1 MNSGK
6 SALFSWH
13 NPERPI
19 AERHMLATLP
29 AARKVYPC
37 LKGNLGITESIKHGD
52 EETVSVYNAS
62 ASLIEQGRRKDSD
75 QKMYA

>member
-1 MNSGK
+1 
-6 SALFSWH
+6 
-13 NPERPI
+13 
-19 AERHMLATLP
+19 MLATLP

-52 EETVSVYNAS
+52 EETVRVDNAS
-62 ASLIEQGRRKDSD
+62 ASLIGQGRRKDSD